1 MDLLKLKGRERK
13 RAASRRTAKRRDD
26 WQWGDK
32 E

>member
-13 RAASRRTAKRRDD
+13 RVVPRRTAKRRDD